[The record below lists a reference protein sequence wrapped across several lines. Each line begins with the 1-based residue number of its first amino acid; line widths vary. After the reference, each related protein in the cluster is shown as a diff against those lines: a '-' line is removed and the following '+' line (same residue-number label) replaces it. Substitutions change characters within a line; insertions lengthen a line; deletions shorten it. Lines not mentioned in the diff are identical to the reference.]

1 VRLRLQRG
9 VYNSVSARTRGI
21 DESLRSTSIFCNLK
35 TMWRA
40 LLMLASTCTVCCQLA
55 TRGAANELLEHAKA
69 QATED
74 ARNCD
79 TKYPRGDRATA
90 VARAKCQNAA
100 LENFQIV
107 MSSAQWALLERFSK
121 VRLYVAKEVEA
132 GKMDFE
138 QANRIVA
145 ETRDE
150 LLAAEK
156 LTQKKQAKSSKPA
169 PPSPPPQQSPIIV
182 QQPVIV
188 QQPAIVDPGPTFC
201 IKTGPGMTICD

>member
-1 VRLRLQRG
+1 M
-9 VYNSVSARTRGI
+9 VSGGH
-21 DESLRSTSIFCNLK
+21 DESLRSTWILASLK
-35 TMWRA
+35 TMWRV
-40 LLMLASTCTVCCQLA
+40 LVMLASMSAVYCQLA
-55 TRGAANELLEHAKA
+55 TFGAANELLEHAKA
-69 QATED
+69 QAAED

-79 TKYPRGDRATA
+79 SKYPRGDRGAA
-90 VARAKCQNAA
+90 VERAKCQNAA

-132 GKMDFE
+132 GNMDFE
-138 QANRIVA
+138 QANRIIA
-145 ETRDE
+145 ETRNE

-156 LTQKKQAKSSKPA
+156 RTKEKQTKSSRPA
-169 PPSPPPQQSPIIV
+169 PPPQQSPIIV

-188 QQPAIVDPGPTFC
+188 QQPAIVDPGPTLC